1 MERMEEVVSLTGRFE
16 TTARN
21 TSMLKIAIIMVI
33 GFLGY
38 GCASNHNGVSSVR
51 PASGKAGGSTRDYGA
66 VDAKLLKITAYVD
79 GSGRF
84 IFTNQ
89 KVRHE
94 HRNWEP
100 PVDVSFGGEAW
111 SNLAATPAV
120 WRMIGSQLNLR
131 EAKIVSRKG
140 RDIIAL
146 EHTAEGFDL
155 YFCDS
160 PNGGADYE
168 VTIAIPRL
176 K

>member
-1 MERMEEVVSLTGRFE
+1 M
-16 TTARN
+16 
-21 TSMLKIAIIMVI
+21 SMLKIAMMLAISFTI
-33 GFLGY
+33 G
-38 GCASNHNGVSSVR
+38 GCATNQSSVAPVR
-51 PASGKAGGSTRDYGA
+51 PASGKIIGASAGYDG
-66 VDAKLLKITAYVD
+66 VNPKLLRITAYVD

-89 KVRHE
+89 KVRYE

-100 PVDVSFGGEAW
+100 PADVSFGGESW

-120 WRMIGSQLNLR
+120 WRIIGGQLNLR

-155 YFCDS
+155 YLCDS
-160 PNGGADYE
+160 PNGGGDYE

>member
-1 MERMEEVVSLTGRFE
+1 MKTLQ
-16 TTARN
+16 
-21 TSMLKIAIIMVI
+21 IA
-33 GFLGY
+33 FLLAVCLAFG
-38 GCASNHNGVSSVR
+38 GCATNQTDIAAGRPSPGKIIGTSAGYDGVN
-51 PASGKAGGSTRDYGA
+51 P
-66 VDAKLLKITAYVD
+66 KLLRITAYVD

-89 KVRHE
+89 KVRYE

-100 PVDVSFGGEAW
+100 PADVSFGGESW
-111 SNLAATPAV
+111 SNLSATPAV
-120 WRMIGSQLNLR
+120 WRIIGGQLNLR

-155 YFCDS
+155 YLCDS
-160 PNGGADYE
+160 PNGGGDYE
-168 VTIAIPRL
+168 VTIAIPRM

>member
-1 MERMEEVVSLTGRFE
+1 M
-16 TTARN
+16 N
-21 TSMLKIAIIMVI
+21 ILKIAMMLAASFAV
-33 GFLGY
+33 G
-38 GCASNHNGVSSVR
+38 GCATNQSGV
-51 PASGKAGGSTRDYGA
+51 AGGRPSAGKTTGA
-66 VDAKLLKITAYVD
+66 SAAYDGVNPKLLRITAYVD

-89 KVRHE
+89 KVRYE

-100 PVDVSFGGEAW
+100 PADVSFGGESW

-120 WRMIGSQLNLR
+120 WRMIGHQLNLR

-155 YFCDS
+155 YLCDS

>member
-1 MERMEEVVSLTGRFE
+1 MNIIRIAMLLAVSLAVG
-16 TTARN
+16 
-21 TSMLKIAIIMVI
+21 
-33 GFLGY
+33 
-38 GCASNHNGVSSVR
+38 GCATHQSGVAGGRPGAGKITGSSVAYDGVN
-51 PASGKAGGSTRDYGA
+51 P
-66 VDAKLLKITAYVD
+66 KLLKITAYVD

-89 KVRHE
+89 KVRYE

-111 SNLAATPAV
+111 SNLSATPAV

-155 YFCDS
+155 YLCDS

>member
-1 MERMEEVVSLTGRFE
+1 MNL
-16 TTARN
+16 
-21 TSMLKIAIIMVI
+21 LKIAIMLAVS
-33 GFLGY
+33 FAVA
-38 GCASNHNGVSSVR
+38 GCAANQSGV
-51 PASGKAGGSTRDYGA
+51 ASGRPGAGKITGTSAGYDG
-66 VDAKLLKITAYVD
+66 VNPKLLKITAYVD
-79 GSGRF
+79 GSGRL

-89 KVRHE
+89 KVRYE

-100 PVDVSFGGEAW
+100 PVDVSFGGESW
-111 SNLAATPAV
+111 PNLAATPAV

-155 YFCDS
+155 YLGDS

-168 VTIAIPRL
+168 VTIAIPRM

>member
-1 MERMEEVVSLTGRFE
+1 M
-16 TTARN
+16 N
-21 TSMLKIAIIMVI
+21 ILKIALMLAVSFAV
-33 GFLGY
+33 G
-38 GCASNHNGVSSVR
+38 GCATNQSGV
-51 PASGKAGGSTRDYGA
+51 ASGRPGAGKITGTAAGYDG
-66 VDAKLLKITAYVD
+66 VNPKLLRITAYVD

-89 KVRHE
+89 KVRYE

-100 PVDVSFGGEAW
+100 PADVSFGGESW

-155 YFCDS
+155 YLSDS

-168 VTIAIPRL
+168 VTISIPRM